1 MFYIEQVMKERGL
14 SKTRLGFMSQIH
26 PATIGKLLAG
36 HIPPYPNYKRRL
48 SEALGV
54 PEDMLFKRVDETQP
68 AR

>member
-1 MFYIEQVMKERGL
+1 MFYIEKVMKERGL
-14 SKTRLGFMSQIH
+14 SKTRLGFMAQIH

-54 PEDMLFKRVDETQP
+54 PKNKLFEKVDEIRA